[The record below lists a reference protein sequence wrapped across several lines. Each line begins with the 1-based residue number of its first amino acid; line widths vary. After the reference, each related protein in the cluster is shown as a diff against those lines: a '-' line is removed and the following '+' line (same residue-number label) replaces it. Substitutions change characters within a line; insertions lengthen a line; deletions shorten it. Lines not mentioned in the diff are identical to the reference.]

1 MDCPTTQDAI
11 LESFVDPLHADV
23 QSRVDAHLA
32 GCPACAAFAQAQR
45 DLDRQLSARF
55 AAHDLSRGF
64 RATVRARAR
73 REARVFWWD
82 LLPDAVHFSSCG
94 GVTVL
99 ALIWMPLSAPV
110 VLASAVVASM
120 LTHVLLTA
128 VHESLDAAQDMAS

>member
-1 MDCPTTQDAI
+1 MDCLTTQDAI
-11 LESFVDPLHADV
+11 LDSFVEPLHADV

-45 DLDRQLSARF
+45 DLDRHLSARF
-55 AAHDLSRGF
+55 VAPVLSLGF

-73 REARVFWWD
+73 REARGFWWD
-82 LLPDAVHFSSCG
+82 LLPDAVHFASCG

-99 ALIWMPLSAPV
+99 GLMWMPLSAPV
-110 VLASAVVASM
+110 VLVSAVAASV